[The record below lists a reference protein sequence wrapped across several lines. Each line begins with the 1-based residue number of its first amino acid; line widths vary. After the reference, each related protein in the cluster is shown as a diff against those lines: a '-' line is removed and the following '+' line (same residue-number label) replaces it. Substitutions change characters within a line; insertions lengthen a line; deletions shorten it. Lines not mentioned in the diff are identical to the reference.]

1 MCELECVKLLAC
13 PQTRAC
19 TISSGRRRAVRSL
32 FLPNKKLPEYQID
45 APNDGNDDHSQL
57 TAIRICKYCISL
69 LFTLGDPV
77 TTLAGFHDWGNV
89 HHLDIDGGNNRC
101 GSLELSC
108 IPISAKP
115 LLPNPSL
122 HFL

>member
-1 MCELECVKLLAC
+1 MRQAVGLPADQSVHDIKWQAAGCSLL
-13 PQTRAC
+13 P
-19 TISSGRRRAVRSL
+19 
-32 FLPNKKLPEYQID
+32 LPNKTLPDYQID
-45 APNDGNDDHSQL
+45 APNEGNDDHSQL
-57 TAIRICKYCISL
+57 TAIRTCKYCISL

-77 TTLAGFHDWGNV
+77 TTLAGFRDWGNV